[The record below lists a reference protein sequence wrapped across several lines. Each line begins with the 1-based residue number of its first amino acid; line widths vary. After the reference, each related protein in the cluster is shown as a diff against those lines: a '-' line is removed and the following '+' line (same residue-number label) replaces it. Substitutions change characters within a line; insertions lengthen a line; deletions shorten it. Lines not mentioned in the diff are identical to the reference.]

1 VIILNK
7 WDKIK
12 LRQKQDLELKKSKK
26 SKPINKK
33 TETKKETEQ
42 EPSEE

>member
-1 VIILNK
+1 MIILNK

-12 LRQKQDLELKKSKK
+12 LRQKEDLELNKSKK
-26 SKPINKK
+26 AKPINTK
-33 TETKKETEQ
+33 TETKKETKQ